1 MRKKTKR
8 IAAFMVIALLAAN
21 TQTYKTNALAKVS
34 TPLQT
39 MKISE
44 TLPKTSSLGAIGIID
59 DTTID
64 IPLIS
69 TTGSAINNTPVPST
83 GSAIN
88 NSPVP
93 STGSA
98 INNSPVPSTGSA
110 INNSPVPSTGSAIN
124 NSPVPSTGSA
134 IYNSPVP
141 STGSAI
147 DNSPIPSTGSVV
159 NNSPVPSSG
168 PAIDSTPMPSVKP
181 ADETPLPTT
190 TPDETTPVPSPTVK
204 PPEAYKKGAV
214 FQRNN
219 YKYTVVKAPTKTTAG
234 QVYVKQVASIALQK
248 KSLTVPSS
256 FTIDGFTYE
265 VIGITKE
272 AFMSC
277 TALQTVTIKSG
288 TTFIGQRAFRGVSTL
303 KTVILPDTVTTIK
316 SGAFRGCTELRQIT
330 LPSNVTTIRLNAF
343 CDCTKL
349 KAVMVLSKSLATLG
363 KNAFKNTKSGCYM
376 IVLSGK
382 KSAYRTLLDSS
393 GAKKVILYTY

>member
-8 IAAFMVIALLAAN
+8 IAAFMVIVLLAAN
-21 TQTYKTNALAKVS
+21 TQTSNANALTKVS

-39 MKISE
+39 VNTNE
-44 TLPKTSSLGAIGIID
+44 TLPKTSSLGAIGIIE

-64 IPLIS
+64 ISLIPTS
-69 TTGSAINNTPVPST
+69 

-98 INNSPVPSTGSA
+98 IDNSPVPSTGPA
-110 INNSPVPSTGSAIN
+110 IDNSPVPSTGPAID
-124 NSPVPSTGSA
+124 NSPVPSTGPA
-134 IYNSPVP
+134 IDNSPVP
-141 STGSAI
+141 ST
-147 DNSPIPSTGSVV
+147 
-159 NNSPVPSSG
+159 G

-181 ADETPLPTT
+181 ADETPLPTA
-190 TPDETTPVPSPTVK
+190 TPDETTPVPSPTAK
-204 PPEAYKKGAV
+204 PPEAYKKGTV

-219 YKYTVVKAPTKTTAG
+219 YMYTVVKAPTKTTAG
-234 QVYVKQVASIALQK
+234 QVYVKKVANIALQK
-248 KSLTVPSS
+248 KSLTVQSS
-256 FTIDGFTYE
+256 FTIDGFTYQ

-277 TALQTVTIKSG
+277 TALETITIKSG
-288 TTFIGQRAFRGVSTL
+288 TTFIGKRAFRGVSTL

-330 LPSNVTTIRLNAF
+330 LPSNVTTIRSNAF
-343 CDCTKL
+343 YDCTKL
-349 KAVMVLSKSLATLG
+349 KAIMVLSKSITTIG

-382 KSAYRTLLDSS
+382 KSAYRTVLDSS